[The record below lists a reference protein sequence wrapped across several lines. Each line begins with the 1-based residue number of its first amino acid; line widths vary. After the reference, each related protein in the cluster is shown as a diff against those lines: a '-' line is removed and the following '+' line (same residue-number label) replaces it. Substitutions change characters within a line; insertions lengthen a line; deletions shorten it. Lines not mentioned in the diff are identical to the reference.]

1 MSESLQV
8 IAASGALNDV
18 TVALVDDHELVRD
31 GLVAWLARSSPSI
44 TVVATAASVA
54 ELRATAGWGADVVLL
69 DVDLRDGSSLEDNVT
84 ALLSAGSKVLIVSE
98 EESSEVV
105 RHALAVG
112 ALGYVPKSVGAQEMA
127 DAVVEVSE
135 GRISMSRA
143 LALALLQEAPCV
155 RPHLSRQERLT
166 LELYAG
172 GLPLKAVARR
182 LNVGE
187 GSVKSYVDRVRE
199 KYESVGRR
207 APTKVDLY
215 RRAVEDGY
223 LLGG

>member
-8 IAASGALNDV
+8 LALEASTGV

-31 GLVAWLARSSPSI
+31 GLVAWLAQSSPSI
-44 TVVATAASVA
+44 TVMATAGSVA
-54 ELRATAGWGADVVLL
+54 ELRATSGWGADVVLL
-69 DVDLRDGSSLEDNVT
+69 DVNLRDGSSLDDNVI
-84 ALLSAGSKVLIVSE
+84 ALLSVGSKVLVVSE
-98 EESSEVV
+98 DDSSEVV
-105 RHALAVG
+105 RHTLAVG
-112 ALGYVPKSVGAQEMA
+112 ALGYVPKSVSAQEMA

-143 LALALLQEAPCV
+143 LALALLRETPCV

-182 LNVGE
+182 LDVGE